1 MPAPRFF
8 VDRPLA
14 CGALLQLPDAVAH
27 HAWRVL
33 RLAPGAPVTL
43 FDGRGG
49 EYEATLGDTRH
60 ACVRVGS
67 HWAVERESL
76 LDLTL
81 VQSLVATEK
90 LDWIVEKATELGAAR
105 VLLLP
110 AARSVV
116 RLTGE
121 RLARR
126 LGHLAGVAR
135 AACEQCGRNRVPAVQ
150 AVESFAAAAA
160 AAPADAWR
168 GVLAPEARGALA
180 AGTRAAVVAVG
191 PEGGFTP
198 AELQAAQQAGFA
210 VTGLGPRVLRTETA
224 GLAALAAL
232 AALQGDL
239 APASP
244 PASPPAPPAACSAAP
259 PQDV

>member
-1 MPAPRFF
+1 
-8 VDRPLA
+8 
-14 CGALLQLPDAVAH
+14 
-27 HAWRVL
+27 
-33 RLAPGAPVTL
+33 
-43 FDGRGG
+43 
-49 EYEATLGDTRH
+49 
-60 ACVRVGS
+60 
-67 HWAVERESL
+67 
-76 LDLTL
+76 
-81 VQSLVATEK
+81 
-90 LDWIVEKATELGAAR
+90 
-105 VLLLP
+105 
-110 AARSVV
+110 
-116 RLTGE
+116 
-121 RLARR
+121 
-126 LGHLAGVAR
+126 
-135 AACEQCGRNRVPAVQ
+135 VPAVQ